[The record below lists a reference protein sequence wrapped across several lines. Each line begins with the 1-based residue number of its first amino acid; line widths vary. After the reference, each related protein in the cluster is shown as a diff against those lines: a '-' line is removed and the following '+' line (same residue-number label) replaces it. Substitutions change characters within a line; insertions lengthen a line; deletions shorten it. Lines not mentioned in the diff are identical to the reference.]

1 MQFVHGGFYRAV
13 ILAERPLG
21 TIRVVCVNGNKD
33 DGVSG
38 LIVELVWAGRRVIAS
53 LRGTWGVEE

>member
-1 MQFVHGGFYRAV
+1 MLSLCSKTLSSLAIERAV

-33 DGVSG
+33 DRVSG
-38 LIVELVWAGRRVIAS
+38 LIVELVWAGCRVIAS
-53 LRGTWGVEE
+53 L